1 MLACKGL
8 IMNLYLN
15 DFSTLQMHREP
26 VQISTFDLHIIF
38 VNEEQEILYRRED
51 SERGCTKAQH
61 RLGALLMIQKN
72 NINALYEAYK
82 WLFIAVALGNEN
94 ARNDLSEVNYLLGV
108 EEIDPGFYMAM
119 EWFSEKFD
127 DSPDRR
133 EEEWS
138 MELLR
143 WRFAPTYVH

>member
-1 MLACKGL
+1 
-8 IMNLYLN
+8 MNSYLN
-15 DFSTLQMHREP
+15 DFATLQMQRKP
-26 VQISTFDLHIIF
+26 IQISTFDLHIIF
-38 VNEEQEILYRRED
+38 ANEEQEILYRRED

-61 RLGALLMIQKN
+61 RLGALLMIHKK

-82 WLFIAVALGNEN
+82 WLFISVALGNEI
-94 ARNDLSEVNYLLGV
+94 AKNDLNEVNSLLGV
-108 EEIDPGFYMAM
+108 DEIDPGFDMAM

-127 DSPDRR
+127 DSIERQ

-143 WRFAPTYVH
+143 WRFALTCVH

>member
-1 MLACKGL
+1 
-8 IMNLYLN
+8 MNSYLN
-15 DFSTLQMHREP
+15 FEIHSEIK
-26 VQISTFDLHIIF
+26 QISSFDLHIIF
-38 VNEEQEILYRRED
+38 ANEEQEILYRRED

-94 ARNDLSEVNYLLGV
+94 AKNDLAEVNSLLGAD
-108 EEIDPGFYMAM
+108 EIDPGFDMAM

-127 DSPDRR
+127 DSLERQ

-138 MELLR
+138 IELLR
-143 WRFAPTYVH
+143 WRFAPKCVH

>member
-1 MLACKGL
+1 MS
-8 IMNLYLN
+8 LYLN
-15 DFSTLQMHREP
+15 YFSTLQMNREP
-26 VQISTFDLHIIF
+26 VQTSTFDLHIIF
-38 VNEEQEILYRRED
+38 VNEKQEILYRRED
-51 SERGCTKAQH
+51 SERGCTRAQH

-82 WLFIAVALGNEN
+82 WLFIAVALGTEN
-94 ARNDLSEVNYLLGV
+94 AKNDLAEVNSLLGAD
-108 EEIDPGFYMAM
+108 EIDPGFDMAM

-127 DSPDRR
+127 DSLERR

-143 WRFAPTYVH
+143 WRFAPTCVH

>member
-1 MLACKGL
+1 
-8 IMNLYLN
+8 MNLYLN

-38 VNEEQEILYRRED
+38 VNEEQEILHRRED

-94 ARNDLSEVNYLLGV
+94 AKNDLAEVNSLLGAV
-108 EEIDPGFYMAM
+108 EIDPGFDMAM

-143 WRFAPTYVH
+143 WRFAPTCVH

>member
-1 MLACKGL
+1 
-8 IMNLYLN
+8 MNLYLN
-15 DFSTLQMHREP
+15 DFSTLQMNREP
-26 VQISTFDLHIIF
+26 VQTSTFDLHIIF
-38 VNEEQEILYRRED
+38 VNEKQEILYRRED

-94 ARNDLSEVNYLLGV
+94 AKNDLAEVNSLLGAD
-108 EEIDPGFYMAM
+108 EIDPGFDMAM

-127 DSPDRR
+127 DSLERQ

-138 MELLR
+138 IELLG
-143 WRFAPTYVH
+143 P

>member
-1 MLACKGL
+1 MLACKGFD
-8 IMNLYLN
+8 MNLYRN
-15 DFSTLQMHREP
+15 FEIHSEKIKNSSFDF
-26 VQISTFDLHIIF
+26 HIVF
-38 VNEEQEILYRRED
+38 ANEDQEILYRRED

-61 RLGALLMIQKN
+61 RLGALLMNQKN

-82 WLFIAVALGNEN
+82 WLFIAVAIGNEN
-94 ARNDLSEVNYLLGV
+94 ARNNLSEVNSLLGE
-108 EEIDPGFYMAM
+108 EEIDHGFDMAM

-127 DSPDRR
+127 DSLDRR

-143 WRFAPTYVH
+143 WRFAPKCVH

>member
-1 MLACKGL
+1 
-8 IMNLYLN
+8 MNLYLN

-38 VNEEQEILYRRED
+38 VNEEQEILHRRED

-72 NINALYEAYK
+72 NINALYDAYK

-94 ARNDLSEVNYLLGV
+94 AKNDLAEINSLLGTD
-108 EEIDPGFYMAM
+108 EIDPGFDMAM
-119 EWFSEKFD
+119 E
-127 DSPDRR
+127 
-133 EEEWS
+133 
-138 MELLR
+138 
-143 WRFAPTYVH
+143 

>member
-1 MLACKGL
+1 
-8 IMNLYLN
+8 MNLYLN
-15 DFSTLQMHREP
+15 DFSTLQIHREP
-26 VQISTFDLHIIF
+26 AQISTFGLHIIF

-61 RLGALLMIQKN
+61 RLGALLMIQEN

-94 ARNDLSEVNYLLGV
+94 AKNDLAEVNSLLGAD
-108 EEIDPGFYMAM
+108 EIDPGFDMAM

-143 WRFAPTYVH
+143 WRFAPTCVH

>member
-1 MLACKGL
+1 
-8 IMNLYLN
+8 MNSYLN
-15 DFSTLQMHREP
+15 FEIHSEIKQT
-26 VQISTFDLHIIF
+26 STFDLHIIF

-94 ARNDLSEVNYLLGV
+94 AKNDLAEVNSLLGAD
-108 EEIDPGFYMAM
+108 EIDPGFDMAM

-127 DSPDRR
+127 DSLERQ

-138 MELLR
+138 IELLR
-143 WRFAPTYVH
+143 WRFAPKCVH

>member
-1 MLACKGL
+1 MLACKGFD
-8 IMNLYLN
+8 MNSYLN
-15 DFSTLQMHREP
+15 FEIHIEIK
-26 VQISTFDLHIIF
+26 QISSFDLHIIF
-38 VNEEQEILYRRED
+38 ANEEQEILYRRED

-108 EEIDPGFYMAM
+108 EEIDPGFDMAM

-127 DSPDRR
+127 DSLERR

-138 MELLR
+138 MELLS
-143 WRFAPTYVH
+143 WRFAPTCVH

>member
-1 MLACKGL
+1 MTS
-8 IMNLYLN
+8 YLN
-15 DFSTLQMHREP
+15 DFSALQMNREP
-26 VQISTFDLHIIF
+26 IQISKFDLHIIF
-38 VNEEQEILYRRED
+38 ANEEQEILYRRED

-72 NINALYEAYK
+72 NINVLYEAYK

-94 ARNDLSEVNYLLGV
+94 ARNDLSQVNSLLGV
-108 EEIDPGFYMAM
+108 DEIDPGFDMAM

-127 DSPDRR
+127 DSLERQ

-143 WRFAPTYVH
+143 WRFAEKCVH

>member
-1 MLACKGL
+1 MLACKGFD
-8 IMNLYLN
+8 MNSYLN
-15 DFSTLQMHREP
+15 FEIHSEIK
-26 VQISTFDLHIIF
+26 QISSFDLHIIF
-38 VNEEQEILYRRED
+38 ANEEQEILYRRED

-94 ARNDLSEVNYLLGV
+94 AKNDLAEVNSLLGAD
-108 EEIDPGFYMAM
+108 EIDPGFDMAM

-127 DSPDRR
+127 DSLERQ

-138 MELLR
+138 IELLR
-143 WRFAPTYVH
+143 WRFAPKCVH

>member
-1 MLACKGL
+1 
-8 IMNLYLN
+8 MNLYLN

-26 VQISTFDLHIIF
+26 VQISTFDLYIIF

-51 SERGCTKAQH
+51 SERGCTKAQN

-94 ARNDLSEVNYLLGV
+94 AKNDLAEVNSLLGAD
-108 EEIDPGFYMAM
+108 EIDPGFDMAM

-127 DSPDRR
+127 DSLERQ

-138 MELLR
+138 IELLR
-143 WRFAPTYVH
+143 WRFALTFVH

>member
-1 MLACKGL
+1 
-8 IMNLYLN
+8 MNLYLN

-38 VNEEQEILYRRED
+38 VNEEQEILHRRED

-82 WLFIAVALGNEN
+82 WLFITVALGNEN
-94 ARNDLSEVNYLLGV
+94 AKNDLAEVNSLLGAV
-108 EEIDPGFYMAM
+108 EIDPGFDMAM

-127 DSPDRR
+127 DSLERQ

-138 MELLR
+138 IELLR
-143 WRFAPTYVH
+143 WRFALTCVH

>member
-1 MLACKGL
+1 MS
-8 IMNLYLN
+8 LYLN
-15 DFSTLQMHREP
+15 DFSTLQMNREP
-26 VQISTFDLHIIF
+26 VQTSTFDLHIIF

-94 ARNDLSEVNYLLGV
+94 AKNDLAEVNSLLGAD
-108 EEIDPGFYMAM
+108 EIDPGFDMAM
-119 EWFSEKFD
+119 E
-127 DSPDRR
+127 
-133 EEEWS
+133 
-138 MELLR
+138 
-143 WRFAPTYVH
+143 

>member
-15 DFSTLQMHREP
+15 DFSTLQIHWEP

-38 VNEEQEILYRRED
+38 VNEEQEILYRREA

-72 NINALYEAYK
+72 NVSALYEAYK
-82 WLFIAVALGNEN
+82 WLFIAVALGYEN
-94 ARNDLSEVNYLLGV
+94 AKNDLAEINSLLGAD
-108 EEIDPGFYMAM
+108 EIDPGFDMAM

-127 DSPDRR
+127 DSLDRR

-143 WRFAPTYVH
+143 WRFAPKCVH

>member
-15 DFSTLQMHREP
+15 DFSTLQIHREP
-26 VQISTFDLHIIF
+26 VQISTFDLYIIF

-94 ARNDLSEVNYLLGV
+94 AKNDLAEVNSLLGAD
-108 EEIDPGFYMAM
+108 EIDPGFEMAM
-119 EWFSEKFD
+119 EWFNEKFD
-127 DSPDRR
+127 ESHERQA
-133 EEEWS
+133 EEWS
-138 MELLR
+138 LELLL
-143 WRFAPTYVH
+143 WRFTPACVN

>member
-1 MLACKGL
+1 
-8 IMNLYLN
+8 MNSYLN
-15 DFSTLQMHREP
+15 DFPGLQMHREP
-26 VQISTFDLHIIF
+26 IQISTIDLSIIF
-38 VNEEQEILYRRED
+38 ANEEQEIIYRRED

-61 RLGALLMIQKN
+61 RLGALLMFQKN
-72 NINALYEAYK
+72 NMHSLYEAYK

-94 ARNDLSEVNYLLGV
+94 ARNDLSEVSSFLG
-108 EEIDPGFYMAM
+108 EDEIDPGFDMAM

-127 DSPDRR
+127 DYLERQ

-143 WRFAPTYVH
+143 WRFAPTCVH

>member
-1 MLACKGL
+1 MLACKGFY
-8 IMNLYLN
+8 MNSYLN
-15 DFSTLQMHREP
+15 FEIHSEIK
-26 VQISTFDLHIIF
+26 QISSFDLHIKF
-38 VNEEQEILYRRED
+38 ANEEQEILYRRED

-94 ARNDLSEVNYLLGV
+94 ARNDLSEVNYFLGV
-108 EEIDPGFYMAM
+108 EEIDPGFDMAM

-143 WRFAPTYVH
+143 WRFAPTCVH

>member
-1 MLACKGL
+1 
-8 IMNLYLN
+8 MNLYLN

-26 VQISTFDLHIIF
+26 VLISAFDLQIIF

-72 NINALYEAYK
+72 NINTLYEAYK

-94 ARNDLSEVNYLLGV
+94 AKNDLAEINSLLGAD
-108 EEIDPGFYMAM
+108 EIDPGFDMAM

-127 DSPDRR
+127 DSLERQ

-138 MELLR
+138 IELLR
-143 WRFAPTYVH
+143 WRFPLTCVH

>member
-1 MLACKGL
+1 
-8 IMNLYLN
+8 MNSYLN
-15 DFSTLQMHREP
+15 FEIHSEIK
-26 VQISTFDLHIIF
+26 QISSFDLHIIF
-38 VNEEQEILYRRED
+38 ANEEQEILYRRED